1 MKSYLNCCR
10 VWVTAAA
17 LTMIVAVPAAM
28 AMQEEI
34 VGAVVDTGA
43 GYAVIA
49 ESGEYIVLNKDLS
62 KYVGDTVA
70 VQGNVEVG
78 ADTLALDRISSIQVL
93 SKKDLIDPA
102 GGQQRVGG

>member
-1 MKSYLNCCR
+1 MKRYLNRCK
-10 VWVTAAA
+10 VWVTAAV

-34 VGAVVDTGA
+34 VGAVIDTGV
-43 GYAVIA
+43 GYAIIA

-78 ADTLALDRISSIQVL
+78 ADSLALDHINTIQVL

-102 GGQQRVGG
+102 GGQQRDGG